1 MVAIFE
7 FAISTRL
14 YDTYRRPVKLKG
26 PHHGEVKVETKQEAQ
41 SRPKPQAVAQTA
53 RQAGAQTGATPQGDQ
68 ATPVPAVEGAGRS
81 PADPP
86 GKAGQTGPEEAEAG
100 HQGSWSRAE
109 GRDGEG
115 TTQTAEGSIAR
126 PGAPLPE
133 GRGIDGAGQ
142 PAASRASSRHGWG
155 CRRSVDVAL
164 RWPRR
169 LGAREPGRR
178 GDVGLRGL
186 RARALRRLTIK
197 GGSGD
202 RAGTASAFPARPT
215 PTLPYS
221 PRPRSVSFTIAIT

>member
-1 MVAIFE
+1 MMAIFE

-41 SRPKPQAVAQTA
+41 SRPKPRAGAQTA

-68 ATPVPAVEGAGRS
+68 ASPVPAIEGAERS

-100 HQGSWSRAE
+100 HQDSWSRAE
-109 GRDGEG
+109 GRDGAEG
-115 TTQTAEGSIAR
+115 ATQTAEGSSAR

-133 GRGIDGAGQ
+133 DRGIDGAGQ
-142 PAASRASSRHGWG
+142 PAANRAQSRHGWG
-155 CRRSVDVAL
+155 CRRSVDVAF
-164 RWPRR
+164 RWPRH
-169 LGAREPGRR
+169 LGAREPAGSRRR

-186 RARALRRLTIK
+186 RARAL
-197 GGSGD
+197 
-202 RAGTASAFPARPT
+202 
-215 PTLPYS
+215 
-221 PRPRSVSFTIAIT
+221 